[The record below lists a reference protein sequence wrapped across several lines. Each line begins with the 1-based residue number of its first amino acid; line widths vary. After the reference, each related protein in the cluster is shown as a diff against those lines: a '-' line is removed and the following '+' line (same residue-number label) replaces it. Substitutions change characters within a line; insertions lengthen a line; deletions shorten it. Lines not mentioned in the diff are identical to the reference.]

1 MQIQLR
7 SGAEFY
13 LDGLLVECI
22 LADLR
27 ARNLASVAMVC
38 RSLRLP
44 AQAAAYRALQGVVLA
59 QVRPALD
66 ADAAEALAA
75 ALAPPEKEHG

>member
-27 ARNLASVAMVC
+27 AGRALASAV
-38 RSLRLP
+38 
-44 AQAAAYRALQGVVLA
+44 
-59 QVRPALD
+59 
-66 ADAAEALAA
+66 
-75 ALAPPEKEHG
+75 

>member
-27 ARNLASVAMVC
+27 AG
-38 RSLRLP
+38 
-44 AQAAAYRALQGVVLA
+44 RALACGAARLA
-59 QVRPALD
+59 D
-66 ADAAEALAA
+66 
-75 ALAPPEKEHG
+75 

>member
-1 MQIQLR
+1 MDLISSNSLAVDERQIGGSGRPWRQHAQAVRGPQPPRSGMQIQLR

-27 ARNLASVAMVC
+27 A
-38 RSLRLP
+38 
-44 AQAAAYRALQGVVLA
+44 
-59 QVRPALD
+59 
-66 ADAAEALAA
+66 
-75 ALAPPEKEHG
+75 

>member
-44 AQAAAYRALQGVVLA
+44 AQAAAWAAVMCPKSRGSSRGPCVPPTAA
-59 QVRPALD
+59 VRS
-66 ADAAEALAA
+66 E
-75 ALAPPEKEHG
+75 